1 MLRYSCT
8 FFFLNFDLRVF
19 ILPFFFEFLTQFL
32 TCLYQRGA
40 ALEIYVSKAVH
51 VNGKV
56 LDKTAKVTLVGG
68 DEVIFSSLGRHAYVS
83 FHHQLP
89 LHKCC
94 LYWHLFH

>member
-1 MLRYSCT
+1 LR
-8 FFFLNFDLRVF
+8 
-19 ILPFFFEFLTQFL
+19 LTESFPGSL
-32 TCLYQRGA
+32 ICKLKHVKRGA